1 MKEDLEKVMQ
11 GFVCNTPQQ
20 KVEVKKVEN
29 TNNIVNIELSKLVAF
44 RKRQPFSM
52 YDEIKKKEVLESIKE
67 RHRLETE
74 RDIAPFVKAED
85 AVVVDS
91 TKLSIDEVVEEIL
104 KIIDK
109 KLEK

>member
-11 GFVCNTPQQ
+11 GFVSNTPQK

-29 TNNIVNIELSKLVAF
+29 TNNIINIELSKLVAF

-67 RHRLETE
+67 NGDLVPIIVR
-74 RDIAPFVKAED
+74 K
-85 AVVVDS
+85 
-91 TKLSIDEVVEEIL
+91 IDNEKYEI
-104 KIIDK
+104 I
-109 KLEK
+109 